1 MPFNTSSVPPQCCFF
16 KGKLARSVDFIL
28 FYFSHL
34 WILDIP
40 SFLAESRKEHIQTAK
55 HSLEAKT
62 KLVRATWS
70 LKVVRLRLL
79 EPIFQ
84 ASGGKLR
91 LSHRVAGMGVEG
103 GAVAAGGERGEWAGA
118 QTSRLCP
125 NLTGVEWVLVTHM
138 CEHGGEHSGA
148 TARSSPGSM
157 PCHLQLSTSVHGLR
171 ERKSWKSSP
180 RDVWPTG
187 SHTSAS

>member
-1 MPFNTSSVPPQCCFF
+1 M
-16 KGKLARSVDFIL
+16 DFIL

-79 EPIFQ
+79 EPVFQ

-103 GAVAAGGERGEWAGA
+103 GQWQLEGREENGQVLRQAGCA
-118 QTSRLCP
+118 
-125 NLTGVEWVLVTHM
+125 LT
-138 CEHGGEHSGA
+138 
-148 TARSSPGSM
+148 
-157 PCHLQLSTSVHGLR
+157 
-171 ERKSWKSSP
+171 
-180 RDVWPTG
+180 
-187 SHTSAS
+187 